1 MIPKPRFFREPR
13 GLLTRDELESD
24 RGEWPRSLRTETGIL
39 SRDSD
44 TEKQDRGAGSVS
56 PE

>member
-1 MIPKPRFFREPR
+1 MIPKPTLFREPC

-24 RGEWPRSLRTETGIL
+24 RGEWPRSLRTEAGIL
-39 SRDSD
+39 DRESD
-44 TEKQDRGAGSVS
+44 TEKQDRGAGGVS